1 MGAEG
6 FERRLTPARERH
18 AGGDIDFAERT
29 QIDDNYFKYSNLR
42 ASQQGPR
49 SAALDRFLLAAVIL
63 FPVLSLTERHVEFGR
78 REFELLAWR

>member
-42 ASQQGPR
+42 ASQRGLR
-49 SAALDRFLLAAVIL
+49 SAALEIFLLAEVIL
-63 FPVLSLTERHVEFGR
+63 FPVLSLAERPVEFGQ
-78 REFELLAWR
+78 REFKLLVWR